1 MTFECDGVRYDTDAL
16 LTFGT
21 GDAHQPFIYMT
32 RDGASVFVGALDKWT
47 GFNVHRA
54 DAAEIRSLAARFGI
68 DELMRAADVA
78 LPGLASPPPDAHP
91 AIAKTPDADGAP

>member
-1 MTFECDGVRYDTDAL
+1 MTFECDGARYDTDAL

-32 RDGASVFVGALDKWT
+32 RDHACVFVGALDKWT

-54 DAAEIRSLAARFGI
+54 DTAEISSLAARFGI
-68 DELMRAADVA
+68 DELMRAVDAA
-78 LPGLASPPPDAHP
+78 PPGFVSPPQAHP
-91 AIAKTPDADGAP
+91 AAADTLNADGAP